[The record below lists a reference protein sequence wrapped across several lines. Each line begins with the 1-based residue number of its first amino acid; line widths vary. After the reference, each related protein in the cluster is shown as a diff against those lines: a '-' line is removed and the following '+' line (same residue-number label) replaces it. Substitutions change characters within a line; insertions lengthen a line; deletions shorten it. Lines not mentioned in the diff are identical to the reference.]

1 MKKKKLKIILSV
13 IVFLVLVVTIVY
25 SIMYLSVKDVITD
38 LKNVLN
44 ERDIVD
50 KTNEE
55 VLENLYMCKDEGT
68 KLDYVDINYLYT
80 IHNFKS
86 GKIIVSYD
94 KECIDGA
101 GGLDFQVELTI
112 KRKNGKWK
120 IEDYSYLTF

>member
-1 MKKKKLKIILSV
+1 MIKKLISV
-13 IVFLVLVVTIVY
+13 LCVFTLLLQGVSVFAFSDTDGTDYEQAVY
-25 SIMYLSVKDVITD
+25 
-38 LKNVLN
+38 VLN
-44 ERDIVD
+44 ELDIVD

-68 KLDYVDINYLYT
+68 KLDYIDINYLYT

-112 KRKNGKWK
+112 KKECEKK
-120 IEDYSYLTF
+120 YDFILSKY